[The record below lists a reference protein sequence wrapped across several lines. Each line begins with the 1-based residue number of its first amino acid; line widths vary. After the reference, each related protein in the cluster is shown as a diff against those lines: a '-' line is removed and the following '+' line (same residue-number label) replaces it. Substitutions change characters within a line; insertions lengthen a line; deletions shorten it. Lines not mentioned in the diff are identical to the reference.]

1 MLAIRSLVGCQ
12 CAPPSLVRNTPPETA
27 AAYMVLGSWGSMSS
41 ARVRPPML
49 PGPREVQVPRDVP
62 RDVPTDET
70 DDVPSDVPNDVPRDV
85 PRDVPNDEPG
95 DVPSDAPEEPCVE
108 LAVRRLSR
116 RSPLTETCGMCAI
129 CARASS

>member
-27 AAYMVLGSWGSMSS
+27 AAYMVFESWGSMSS

-62 RDVPTDET
+62 RDVPTDEP
-70 DDVPSDVPNDVPRDV
+70 DDVPSDVPNDVPSAEPDDA
-85 PRDVPNDEPG
+85 PSDEPD
-95 DVPSDAPEEPCVE
+95 DVPSDSHEE
-108 LAVRRLSR
+108 A
-116 RSPLTETCGMCAI
+116 
-129 CARASS
+129 

>member
-1 MLAIRSLVGCQ
+1 MLAIRSLVACQ

-49 PGPREVQVPRDVP
+49 PGPSDVQVPSDVPNDVP

-70 DDVPSDVPNDVPRDV
+70 DDVPSDASQ
-85 PRDVPNDEPG
+85 E
-95 DVPSDAPEEPCVE
+95 ACAE
-108 LAVRRLSR
+108 LAVTRPSM
-116 RSPLTETCGMCAI
+116 RSPLTERCGMRAI
-129 CARASS
+129 WARASS